1 MAGKKTNKKT
11 TEETLINEPMEITTE
26 TTEAVVEPVEEVEEV
41 KEPTSNIVDKVEAEV
56 IKAIENVAT
65 EVNENI
71 ADIKKQEKD
80 IMEKIESN
88 PAAAQTIIENEMKR
102 VDDMIKAQT
111 QKMESIK
118 EELNNKKVRF
128 VTTESWNGWGYG
140 G

>member
-1 MAGKKTNKKT
+1 MAGKKTNKNT
-11 TEETLINEPMEITTE
+11 VEETVINEPIEITTE
-26 TTEAVVEPVEEVEEV
+26 TTEAVVEPVEEV
-41 KEPTSNIVDKVEAEV
+41 KEPTSNIADKVEAEV

-80 IMEKIESN
+80 IMQKIEEN

-102 VDDMIKAQT
+102 VDEMIKTQM
-111 QKMESIK
+111 QKMEGIK

-128 VTTESWNGWGYG
+128 MTTESWNGWGYDN
-140 G
+140 

>member
-11 TEETLINEPMEITTE
+11 VEETVINEPMEITTETTE
-26 TTEAVVEPVEEVEEV
+26 TTEAVVEPVEEV
-41 KEPTSNIVDKVEAEV
+41 KEPTSNIADKVEAEV

-80 IMEKIESN
+80 IMQKIEAN
-88 PAAAQTIIENEMKR
+88 PAAAQNIIENEMKR
-102 VDDMIKAQT
+102 VDDMIKTQM

-128 VTTESWNGWGYG
+128 MTTESWNGWGYG
-140 G
+140 N